1 METSIST
8 NYAARVVADER
19 IHHKEREPKVLE
31 RDPVNG
37 LRALLRSLVRR
48 IG

>member
-8 NYAARVVADER
+8 NYAARVVADEK
-19 IHHKEREPKVLE
+19 IHQKEREPKTLE